1 MEYKDYYK
9 ILGVDKTA
17 TADQIKS
24 AYRKLAMKYHPDKT
38 KGDKA
43 AEEKFKEIN
52 EANEVLSNAENRK
65 KYDQLG
71 ENWKYYQQSGGNA
84 QDFDWSQYA
93 QGAQGGRG
101 GRTSYTY
108 QGDPNDMFGGGA
120 DFSDFFESIFGGA
133 GGFGG
138 IGGGRT
144 SGRRTGGRSNMAYKG
159 DDMTA
164 GLEIT
169 LQEAYTG
176 TEKVFNLE
184 GQTIKLKIKP
194 GIKDGHVLKMTGKG
208 GPGMNGGPN
217 GDLLITVNI
226 LRDAVFERKGNDL
239 YADANV
245 DIYTAVLG
253 GKIDFKT
260 FKGTIKVNIPKGTQS
275 GKVLKLQ
282 GLGMPHYENPS
293 SFGDLY
299 LKINIRVPENL
310 SDKETKLFEELKALR
325 M

>member
-9 ILGVDKTA
+9 ILGIDKNA

-65 KYDQLG
+65 KYDELG
-71 ENWKYYQQSGGNA
+71 ENWKYYQQAGGNA
-84 QDFDWSQYA
+84 KDYDWSQYA
-93 QGAQGGRG
+93 QGGRGQGGR
-101 GRTSYTY
+101 TTYTY
-108 QGDPNDMFGGGA
+108 QGDPNDMFGGGGGA
-120 DFSDFFESIFGGA
+120 DFSDFFESIFGGS
-133 GGFGG
+133 GFGG
-138 IGGGRT
+138 AGRT
-144 SGRRTGGRSNMAYKG
+144 TGRRAGRSNMAYKG
-159 DDMTA
+159 DDMSA

-176 TEKVFNLE
+176 TEKIFNLE

-194 GIKDGHVLKMTGKG
+194 GVKEGHVLKMTGKG
-208 GPGMNGGPN
+208 GPGANGGPN

-226 LRDAVFERKGNDL
+226 LKDPVFERKGDDL
-239 YADANV
+239 YADGNV

-260 FKGTIKVNIPKGTQS
+260 FKGTIKVNIPKGTQT

-282 GLGMPHYENPS
+282 GMGMPNYNNPS
-293 SFGDLY
+293 TFGDLY
-299 LKINIRVPENL
+299 LKIVVKVPENL
-310 SDKETKLFEELKALR
+310 SDKEIELFKELQALR
-325 M
+325 K

>member
-1 MEYKDYYK
+1 LEYKDYYK
-9 ILGVDKTA
+9 ILGVDKNA

-65 KYDQLG
+65 KYDELG

-93 QGAQGGRG
+93 QGGRGQGGR
-101 GRTSYTY
+101 TTYTY
-108 QGDPNDMFGGGA
+108 QGDPNDMFGGGG
-120 DFSDFFESIFGGA
+120 DFSDFFESVFGG

-138 IGGGRT
+138 MGGGTR
-144 SGRRTGGRSNMAYKG
+144 GRHTGGRSNRAYQG
-159 DDMTA
+159 NDMTA

-208 GPGMNGGPN
+208 GPGMNGGPSGN
-217 GDLLITVNI
+217 LLITVNI
-226 LRDAVFERKGNDL
+226 LRDSVFERKGDDL
-239 YADANV
+239 YANLDV
-245 DIYTAVLG
+245 DVYIAVLG
-253 GKIDFKT
+253 GKVDFKT
-260 FKGTIKVNIPKGTQS
+260 LKGTIKVNIPKGTQS
-275 GKVLKLQ
+275 GKTLKLQ
-282 GLGMPHYENPS
+282 GLGMPDYNNPMNAGNL
-293 SFGDLY
+293 F

-310 SDKETKLFEELKALR
+310 SEKEIKLFEELKSLR
-325 M
+325 KS